1 VKYALLI
8 LLGLA
13 WSGRLT
19 AIKFAAES
27 GASIPQILTLSAT
40 GIFGAFVVVCLLRG
54 GWPSFRRS
62 VVMFA
67 GATAVLGFLAPF
79 GLEITVAPHLPVFLL
94 VVLIATMP
102 LVTYGLS
109 TALGIERLHRTR
121 LFAVIGGLGSVILIA
136 ADSHARPEGSV
147 THPIWIIA
155 ALAIPVLYAVNTIF
169 LSRRWPPG
177 EDAVGIAL
185 IQSAIVAPILL
196 AVFFQQAVGALQT
209 LSSET
214 YAALFLIVLA
224 EATALLIFL
233 ALARDYGA
241 VFVAQGNYLSIL
253 FGAAFGA
260 LFFGDDLGL
269 GSVIGGFGVAT
280 ALFFLNRRPPT
291 VAR

>member
-1 VKYALLI
+1 MKYALLI

-19 AIKFAAES
+19 AIKFAAET
-27 GASIPQILTLSAT
+27 GASMPQILTLSAT
-40 GIFGAFVVVCLLRG
+40 GILAAFVVTCSLRG

-67 GATAVLGFLAPF
+67 GTTAILGFLAPF

-109 TALGIERLHRTR
+109 TALGVERLHRTR
-121 LFAVIGGLGSVILIA
+121 LFAVIGGLGAVILIA
-136 ADSHARPEGSV
+136 ADSHARPESSV
-147 THPIWIIA
+147 AHPGWIIA

-169 LSRRWPPG
+169 LSRRWPRG

-185 IQSAIVAPILL
+185 IQSAIVAPTLL
-196 AVFFQQAVGALQT
+196 ALFFQEAVGALPS
-209 LSSET
+209 LSPET
-214 YAALFLIVLA
+214 YAALLFIVLT
-224 EATALLIFL
+224 EASALLIFL
-233 ALARDYGA
+233 ALARDHGA

-253 FGAAFGA
+253 FGAGFGV
-260 LFFGDDLGL
+260 LFFGDSLGL
-269 GSVIGGFGVAT
+269 GSIVGGAGVAT
-280 ALFFLNRRPPT
+280 ALFFLNRPPHA